1 MFDRI
6 YRTYNQINYRTIW
19 FGKVRIILAMT
30 AHEVLFSMIFL
41 IKTDILMLLSRKI
54 TNAATSLDDDA

>member
-30 AHEVLFSMIFL
+30 AQVLFSMIFL
-41 IKTDILMLLSRKI
+41 IKTNILMLLSRKI
-54 TNAATSLDDDA
+54 TNATTSLDDDA

>member
-30 AHEVLFSMIFL
+30 AQVLFSMIFL

>member
-19 FGKVRIILAMT
+19 FGKGRIILAMT
-30 AHEVLFSMIFL
+30 AQVLFSMIFL

>member
-30 AHEVLFSMIFL
+30 AQVLFSMIFL

-54 TNAATSLDDDA
+54 TNATTSLDDDA

>member
-19 FGKVRIILAMT
+19 LGKVRIILAMT
-30 AHEVLFSMIFL
+30 AQVLFSMIFL

-54 TNAATSLDDDA
+54 TNATTSLDDDA

>member
-19 FGKVRIILAMT
+19 FGKVRTILAMT
-30 AHEVLFSMIFL
+30 AQVLFSMIFL

-54 TNAATSLDDDA
+54 TNATTSLDDDA

>member
-30 AHEVLFSMIFL
+30 AQVLFSMIFL

-54 TNAATSLDDDA
+54 TNATTSLDHDA

>member
-30 AHEVLFSMIFL
+30 VQVLFSMIFL

-54 TNAATSLDDDA
+54 TNATTSLDDDA

>member
-30 AHEVLFSMIFL
+30 AQVLFSMIFL

-54 TNAATSLDDDA
+54 TNATASLDDDA